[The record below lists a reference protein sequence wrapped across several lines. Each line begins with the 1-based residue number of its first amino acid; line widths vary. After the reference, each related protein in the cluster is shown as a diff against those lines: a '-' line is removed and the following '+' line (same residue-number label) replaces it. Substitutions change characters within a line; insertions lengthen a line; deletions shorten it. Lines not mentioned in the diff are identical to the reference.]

1 MNLRRTRHAQTDRQ
15 TESRTDLAKILRDF
29 VDGVDEPAGEARQ
42 RRIGAAAAR

>member
-1 MNLRRTRHAQTDRQ
+1 MNLDANVIHRQTDRQ
-15 TESRTDLAKILRDF
+15 TDLTKILRDF